1 MRKDGKDTDKRRRG
15 TRNFASG
22 FAFEMVFRAK
32 EKEGKG
38 KNYDKAE
45 TDRYDLV
52 SFCFSSYRK
61 SKMRMKYRGLD

>member
-1 MRKDGKDTDKRRRG
+1 MEKIRTKEDEEPEILPQVSHSKWSSEQKR
-15 TRNFASG
+15 
-22 FAFEMVFRAK
+22 